1 MNVSEY
7 KAFFFLTKPSRSI
20 LLIAL
25 LATVTISCDPDLSPP
40 ETIIDDRVEQMH
52 GVPIPDPYHW
62 LEDRTSTE
70 TQDWI
75 NQQNEYAEQVVGNSP
90 VRTQIEERL
99 KELNDIAISPSPREA
114 GDYHYFSLRLPGK
127 DLPVIYRTKLQENE
141 KADSSPI
148 DPFGKFETVLDPH
161 GLSPENTT
169 RFSII
174 DFNKEGN
181 LMLYSVRDGGEDE
194 IRIRTRNVLTSTD
207 LPDSMPRSLYGTVF
221 FSHDQK
227 GIYYVKRSRT
237 IGPRVMYHA
246 LGTEISEDQL
256 IFGQDCV
263 AEQFINVKEVND
275 GRHLLFTVQHG
286 WAKSEVHFMHMAK
299 DKAVSAIVD
308 DIDARFYTSFIDGEL
323 FMRTDYGAD
332 NNRLLAVDL
341 ENPGRSNWREVIPEK
356 KHVMESFVKIEDK
369 FYVTYL
375 NNGSNE
381 IKVFDEQGDSVG
393 EISVP
398 SFHRASIKAKG
409 EKKAQLTVE
418 SFLTPSTI
426 YSIDLASGERS
437 LWSRREVNW
446 SPDNYVV
453 EQVWRKSK
461 DGTSLP
467 MWIVRH
473 KDHKLNGKNPTWLS
487 GYGGFYVARKPGFSA
502 TVALWLELGGVYAV
516 ATLRGGNEYG
526 ESWHKAGMLLNKQNV
541 FDDFISAA
549 ELLIDQGYTNSD
561 RLLIQ
566 GGSNGGLLVGAALTQ
581 RPELFRAVLCGFP
594 DVDILR
600 FPWYMKSNNAPALL
614 EYGDSRIPEHF
625 QAIREYSPYQNVVSD
640 TDYPAVMLTTGN
652 LDTRVP
658 PSAALKMTARL
669 QASTT
674 SGYPII
680 LRYHEKA
687 GHAAGRG
694 LSFNR
699 RIVDT
704 AMELTFAVQELGVR
718 INKDRTN

>member
-1 MNVSEY
+1 MLL
-7 KAFFFLTKPSRSI
+7 FSI
-20 LLIAL
+20 RPNQAIMFIPL
-25 LATVTISCDPDLSPP
+25 LATFAVSCSPDLSPP
-40 ETIIDDRVEQMH
+40 ETIVDDRVEQMH
-52 GVPIPDPYHW
+52 GIPIPDPYHW
-62 LEDRTSTE
+62 LEDRTSIE
-70 TQDWI
+70 TQDWV
-75 NQQNEYAEQVVGNSP
+75 NQQNQYAEQVVGNSP
-90 VRTQIEERL
+90 VRKHIEERL
-99 KELNDIAISPSPREA
+99 RGLNDIAISPSPREV
-114 GDYHYFSLRLPGK
+114 GDYHYFSLRLPGN
-127 DLPVIYRTKLQENE
+127 DLPVIYRKKLQESEEAN
-141 KADSSPI
+141 SSPI
-148 DPFGKFETVLDPH
+148 NPFEEFETVLDPH

-174 DFNKEGN
+174 DFNKDGN

-194 IRIRTRNVLTSTD
+194 IRIRTRNVFTSTD
-207 LPDSMPRSLYGTVF
+207 LPDSLPRSLYGSVL

-237 IGPRVMYHA
+237 IGPRVMYHK
-246 LGTEISEDQL
+246 LGTEISEDRV
-256 IFGQDCV
+256 IFGEDCV
-263 AEQFINVKEVND
+263 PEQFINVKEVKD
-275 GRHLLFTVQHG
+275 GRYLLFTVQHG
-286 WAKSEVHFMHMAK
+286 WAKSEVHFMDKAG
-299 DKAVSAIVD
+299 DKAVRTIVD

-323 FMRTDYGAD
+323 LMRTDYGAD
-332 NNRLLAVDL
+332 NNRLLAIDL
-341 ENPGRSNWREVIPEK
+341 ENLDRANWREGIPEK
-356 KHVMESFVKIEDK
+356 KDVMESFVKIEDK

-381 IKVFDEQGDSVG
+381 IKVFDEEGDSVG

-398 SFHRASIKAKG
+398 AFHRASIKSRG
-409 EKKAQLTVE
+409 EKKAHLTVE

-426 YSIDLASGERS
+426 YNIDLASGDRS
-437 LWSRREVNW
+437 LWNKREVNW
-446 SPDNYVV
+446 FPDNYVV

-461 DGTSLP
+461 DETSLP

-473 KDHKLNGKNPTWLS
+473 KDQELNGQNPTWLS
-487 GYGGFYVARKPGFSA
+487 GYGGFYAARKPGFSA

-516 ATLRGGNEYG
+516 ATLRGGSEYG
-526 ESWHKAGMLLNKQNV
+526 ESWHQAGMLLNKQNV

-600 FPWYMKSNNAPALL
+600 FPWYSTSNNAPALL

-625 QAIREYSPYQNVVSD
+625 QVIREYSPYQNVVTD

-669 QASTT
+669 QASTA
-674 SGYPII
+674 SGYPVI
-680 LRYHEKA
+680 LRYHQKA

-699 RIVDT
+699 RIIDT
-704 AMELTFAVQELGVR
+704 AMELTFAVQELEVR
-718 INKDRTN
+718 IN